1 LCNNKSKNKTQQ
13 SSRTSNSPSAA
24 FKSPMTTTTEDD
36 VGDDD
41 EPAGSL
47 PTTNFDVIVLGTGL
61 AESLVASS
69 AAKVGKKS
77 ILVLDANDRYGN
89 SFGTLMEEEEEE
101 EREEEEENKKKG
113 WRVPE
118 YLLRSGSVLETRDI
132 AGRRTT
138 GTVVGGGGEDVVDD
152 DVVFSSRRR
161 FSLDVAFKFSLGDD
175 RLTEEVCN
183 SEAYK
188 YLEFKTLE
196 KSFVGVAGR
205 RRRKEEEEKTESED
219 FEFVPVP
226 ASRAEIFENARLSPA
241 EKRGLMRFLKKA
253 RDVALEGTGVN
264 YGRGDD
270 ANAPIGAPGTE
281 YTLDAGGGGGGGGD
295 DDDGDDSGT
304 FARAFASDSTSNSSN
319 SKNTSMKAFLMES
332 PNDLSEVTSDAV
344 TYCVSFCPSATTSMR
359 GRASEMLKT
368 YIRSMGKYGPE
379 TPQAGLIP
387 LYGSGEVAQAFCRA
401 AAVSG
406 AITALRQPIRK
417 IERKNGERC
426 IEVVTN
432 GGRVLTCEKL
442 VLGDAQ
448 GDIEMVGFSDD
459 ETMMNCSEKSKLF
472 CINRAVLVTNRSI
485 IGNDDAQQR
494 VFIAIPSAARPGKLY
509 KDEDEFVCFATQL
522 DYSSRCCPK
531 GTFIVHLCQKSRR
544 TVPLEDVFADVL
556 DTIFSKEKRNGEET
570 EKKKP
575 TILWGTSFRTP
586 DVDDDIVVDGF
597 KTDDFVKFPG
607 ADCNATFED
616 AVLLAR
622 SANHRL
628 FGREDANAASPPS
641 ALPLF
646 PKTAAKEEEEVKEE
660 EEKESIDEDDEDDD
674 DEYALLR
681 DL

>member
-1 LCNNKSKNKTQQ
+1 
-13 SSRTSNSPSAA
+13 
-24 FKSPMTTTTEDD
+24 MTTTTTDD
-36 VGDDD
+36 DDDDD

-47 PTTNFDVIVLGTGL
+47 PTTFFDVIVLGTGL
-61 AESLVASS
+61 AESLIASS
-69 AAKVGKKS
+69 AAKIGKKS
-77 ILVLDANDRYGN
+77 VLVLDANDRYGN
-89 SFGTLMEEEEEE
+89 GFGTLEEEEEE
-101 EREEEEENKKKG
+101 EEENKNKG
-113 WRVPE
+113 WRVSE
-118 YLLRSGSVLETRDI
+118 HLLRSGSVLETRDI

-138 GTVVGGGGEDVVDD
+138 TVGGGGGGEGGD

-196 KSFVGVAGR
+196 KSFVGVAAR
-205 RRRKEEEEKTESED
+205 RREEEEKKKKESED

-281 YTLDAGGGGGGGGD
+281 YTLDAGRGGGD
-295 DDDGDDSGT
+295 DDDGDDTGT
-304 FARAFASDSTSNSSN
+304 FARAFANDSTSNSSN

-332 PNDLSEVTSDAV
+332 PNGLSEVTSDAI

-359 GRASEMLKT
+359 GRASERLKT

-387 LYGSGEVAQAFCRA
+387 LYGSGEVAQAFCRV

-417 IERKNGERC
+417 IERKNGEGC

-459 ETMMNCSEKSKLF
+459 ETMNCSEKSKLF

-494 VFIAIPSAARPGKLY
+494 VFIAIPSAARPGKSY

-544 TVPLEDVFADVL
+544 TIPLEDVFADVL
-556 DTIFSKEKRNGEET
+556 GTIFWKAKRNGEET
-570 EKKKP
+570 ETKKP

-641 ALPLF
+641 TLPLF
-646 PKTAAKEEEEVKEE
+646 PKTAAAEDREDEEEVKEE
-660 EEKESIDEDDEDDD
+660 EVKESIDEDDEDED

>member
-1 LCNNKSKNKTQQ
+1 
-13 SSRTSNSPSAA
+13 
-24 FKSPMTTTTEDD
+24 MTTTTTDD
-36 VGDDD
+36 DDD

-47 PTTNFDVIVLGTGL
+47 PTTFFDVIVLGTGL
-61 AESLVASS
+61 AESLIASS
-69 AAKVGKKS
+69 AAKIGKKS
-77 ILVLDANDRYGN
+77 VLVLDANDRYGN
-89 SFGTLMEEEEEE
+89 SFGTLEEEEEE
-101 EREEEEENKKKG
+101 EEEETNENKG

-118 YLLRSGSVLETRDI
+118 HLLRSGSVLETRDI
-132 AGRRTT
+132 AGRRRTT
-138 GTVVGGGGEDVVDD
+138 KTVGGGGGGEDDVD

-205 RRRKEEEEKTESED
+205 RRRKEEEEKKTESED

-226 ASRAEIFENARLSPA
+226 ASRSEIFENARLSPA

-281 YTLDAGGGGGGGGD
+281 YTLDAGGGGG
-295 DDDGDDSGT
+295 DDGDDSGT
-304 FARAFASDSTSNSSN
+304 FARAFANDSTSNSSN

-387 LYGSGEVAQAFCRA
+387 LYGSGEVAQAFCRV

-417 IERKNGERC
+417 IERKNGERR

-485 IGNDDAQQR
+485 NGNDDAQQR
-494 VFIAIPSAARPGKLY
+494 VFFAIPSAARPGKSY

-556 DTIFSKEKRNGEET
+556 DTIFSEEKRNGEET
-570 EKKKP
+570 ETKKP

-586 DVDDDIVVDGF
+586 DVDDDIVVDSF

-628 FGREDANAASPPS
+628 FGREDANAASPS
-641 ALPLF
+641 TLPLF
-646 PKTAAKEEEEVKEE
+646 PKTAAAEDREDEEEVKEE
-660 EEKESIDEDDEDDD
+660 KEKESIDEDDEDD
-674 DEYALLR
+674 EYALLR